1 MTELWLVRHG
11 QTDWNLANIV
21 QGHSDIPLYDTG
33 LTQARELAEKLSGTH
48 FDALYCSDLLRA
60 RQTADILAESLNLEV
75 VIEPRIREIRQG
87 VWEGYSIPEIL
98 LMFPEEFRRKNENPL
113 VPAAEGA
120 ESVAEVVRRMVGV
133 ANELRERHMGQ
144 RLLLV
149 THGFAIA
156 ALTCVARQIP
166 IQEVAQYIPDNG
178 TPVVIN
184 MPEALLVPEF

>member
-21 QGHSDIPLYDTG
+21 QGHSDIPLNDTG
-33 LTQARELAEKLSGTH
+33 LAQARELADRLNGTH
-48 FDALYCSDLLRA
+48 FDALYCSDLIRA
-60 RQTADILAESLNLEV
+60 RQTGAILAESLNLEV

-87 VWEGYSIPEIL
+87 VWEGFAIPEIIK
-98 LMFPEEFRRKNENPL
+98 MYPEEFKRKNENPL
-113 VPAAEGA
+113 VPAADGA

-133 ANELRERHMGQ
+133 TNELRERHPDQ

-156 ALTCVARQIP
+156 ALTCVVRGIP
-166 IQEVAQYIPDNG
+166 IQEVAGYIPDNG
-178 TPVVIN
+178 TPVVLSISD
-184 MPEALLVPEF
+184 ALQVPDF